1 MRKYLAAAFFAAIP
15 FGFFLANGLPEAS
28 AREGGF
34 LGNLFSKR
42 KAKECETPCVEPA
55 KTTPVKT
62 QEPKKE
68 TPKPEVKPEP
78 KKETPKPEVKPEPK
92 KETPKPEVKPEPKKE
107 TPKPE
112 VKPEPKKETPK
123 PEPKKETPKPEPK
136 KETPKPEV
144 KPEPKKEA
152 PKTEVKKET
161 PKSEPKKEVAKA
173 DPKKETPKDEP
184 KKTASASSSTPPAGF
199 VNLFNGKDFSNWW
212 GFGTSDPRK
221 FKALPPAE
229 QAKIK
234 EANMKDIL
242 AHWKVEGNE
251 IVNDGKGLYL
261 TTEKE
266 FADYELHLEYKML
279 PKGDSGIYL
288 KYTPQVQIWDY
299 TDKDKFKIG
308 ADKGSGGLWNNSA
321 GAPGKDPLVLADKP
335 FGEWNKFRIIQVGAR
350 TTVYLNDKLVVDN
363 AILENYFDRKMP
375 LLQKGAIQLQ
385 THGSEIRWKNI
396 FIKELSPEEA
406 NKHLASKANSG
417 FESIF
422 DGKTL
427 KGWTGSVD
435 NYEVVDDSIQCKKGK
450 GGVLYTDKKYSDFV
464 VRLEFMVPPGG
475 NNGLAIRYPGGNKDA
490 AYIGMTELQVLDSED
505 ARYAKLDPRQYHGS
519 SYGMAPA
526 HRGYLRAPNTWNY
539 QEVTV
544 KGSTIKVELNGNII
558 LDTDLSKIT
567 EYMAK
572 SPHPGKD
579 LKEGHF
585 GFAGHSDPVR
595 FRNLQIK
602 PIAAK

>member
-78 KKETPKPEVKPEPK
+78 KKETPKPEGKPEPK
-92 KETPKPEVKPEPKKE
+92 KETPKPEV
-107 TPKPE
+107 
-112 VKPEPKKETPK
+112 K

>member
-1 MRKYLAAAFFAAIP
+1 MRKYLATALFAVLP
-15 FGFFLANGLPEAS
+15 LGFFLANGSSEAS
-28 AREGGF
+28 ARDRGF
-34 LGNLFSKR
+34 LSNLFSKR
-42 KAKECETPCVEPA
+42 KATECEVPCATPA
-55 KTTPVKT
+55 KV
-62 QEPKKE
+62 QEPKKETPKPEVKKE

-92 KETPKPEVKPEPKKE
+92 KEAPKP
-107 TPKPE
+107 
-112 VKPEPKKETPK
+112 
-123 PEPKKETPKPEPK
+123 
-136 KETPKPEV
+136 
-144 KPEPKKEA
+144 
-152 PKTEVKKET
+152 EVKKET

-173 DPKKETPKDEP
+173 EVKKEAPKDEP
-184 KKTASASSSTPPAGF
+184 KKTAPASSSTPPAGF
-199 VNLFNGKDFSNWW
+199 VNLFNGKDFGNWW

-229 QAKIK
+229 QAKLK
-234 EANMKDIL
+234 ESNMKDIL

-288 KYTPQVQIWDY
+288 KYTPQVQIWDFL
-299 TDKDKFKIG
+299 DKEKFKIG
-308 ADKGSGGLWNNSA
+308 ADKGSGGLWNNSP

-375 LLQKGAIQLQ
+375 LLYKGAIQLQ

-396 FIKELSPEEA
+396 FIKELSPDEA
-406 NKHLASKANSG
+406 NKHLASKGNTG

-427 KGWTGSVD
+427 KGWAGSSD

-450 GGVLYTDKKYSDFV
+450 GGVLYTEKKYSDFV

-475 NNGLAIRYPGGNKDA
+475 NNGLAIRYPGGNKDS

-519 SYGMAPA
+519 SYGMAAA

>member
-78 KKETPKPEVKPEPK
+78 KKETPKPEV
-92 KETPKPEVKPEPKKE
+92 
-107 TPKPE
+107 
-112 VKPEPKKETPK
+112 K

>member
-1 MRKYLAAAFFAAIP
+1 MRKYLATALFAVLP
-15 FGFFLANGLPEAS
+15 LGFFLANGSSEAS
-28 AREGGF
+28 ARDRGF
-34 LGNLFSKR
+34 LSNLFSKR
-42 KAKECETPCVEPA
+42 KATECEAPCAEPA
-55 KTTPVKT
+55 KA

-92 KETPKPEVKPEPKKE
+92 KETPKPVVKPEPKKE

-112 VKPEPKKETPK
+112 VK
-123 PEPKKETPKPEPK
+123 
-136 KETPKPEV
+136 
-144 KPEPKKEA
+144 KEA
-152 PKTEVKKET
+152 PK
-161 PKSEPKKEVAKA
+161 
-173 DPKKETPKDEP
+173 DQP
-184 KKTASASSSTPPAGF
+184 KKTEPVSSSTPPAGF
-199 VNLFNGKDFSNWW
+199 VNLFNGKDFGNWW

-279 PKGDSGIYL
+279 PKGDSGVYL
-288 KYTPQVQIWDY
+288 KYTPQVQIWDFL
-299 TDKDKFKIG
+299 DKEKFKLG
-308 ADKGSGGLWNNSA
+308 ADKGSGGLWNNSP
-321 GAPGKDPLVLADKP
+321 GTPGKDPLVLADKP

-350 TTVYLNDKLVVDN
+350 TTIYLNDKLVVDN
-363 AILENYFDRKMP
+363 AILENFFDRKMP
-375 LLQKGAIQLQ
+375 LLYKGAIQLQ

-396 FIKELSPEEA
+396 FIKELSPAEA
-406 NKHLASKANSG
+406 NKHLASKGNTG
-417 FESIF
+417 FESLF

-427 KGWTGSVD
+427 KGWTGAND
-435 NYEVVDDSIQCKKGK
+435 NYEVIEDSIQCKKGK
-450 GGVLYTDKKYSDFV
+450 GGVLYTEKKYSDFV

-490 AYIGMTELQVLDSED
+490 AYIGMTELQVLDNED
-505 ARYAKLDPRQYHGS
+505 AKYAKLDARQYHGS
-519 SYGMAPA
+519 SYGMAAA

-567 EYMAK
+567 DYMAK

-602 PIAAK
+602 PIVAK